1 MSAMRAVRLV
11 APERFEPIEVARPE
25 PGEGQVLVRVDG
37 CGVCGSN
44 LPPWLGQAGVDFPL
58 PAGAPGHEAYGV
70 VAGVGRGV
78 RGFSEGDA
86 VATLT
91 YRSFAEYD
99 VADASATVP
108 LPPALEGEPVLGEP
122 LACAVNVERRSR
134 VREGDLVV
142 VIGVG
147 FLGALLVQLVRRERP
162 AAVIA
167 ISRRQASR
175 ELARRLGADRT
186 APLDGVDGVSVE
198 HWLTGA
204 YGRLADVVI
213 EATGYQEPLD
223 LGARLTRERGT
234 LVIAGYHQGGP
245 RKIDLQL
252 WNWRGIDVVNAH
264 ERDPEL
270 YARGMREG
278 IERLAAGEVELG
290 PLISHRYPLERIDR
304 AFETAAGR
312 GGAFVKALIE
322 PGESS

>member
-1 MSAMRAVRLV
+1 MRAMRLV
-11 APERFEPIEVARPE
+11 APERFEPVEVARPE
-25 PGEGQVLVRVDG
+25 PAEGQVLVRVDG

-44 LPPWLGQAGVDFPL
+44 LPPWRGETGVDFPL
-58 PAGAPGHEAYGV
+58 PPGAPGHEAYGV
-70 VAGVGRGV
+70 VAGVGAGV
-78 RGFSEGDA
+78 QGLAEGDP
-86 VATLT
+86 VATLA

-99 VADASATVP
+99 LADASATVP

-142 VIGVG
+142 VIGIG
-147 FLGALLVQLVRRERP
+147 FLGALLLQLVRRERP
-162 AAVIA
+162 ARVIA
-167 ISRRQASR
+167 VSRRQASR
-175 ELARRLGADRT
+175 ELAHRLGADKT

-198 HWLTGA
+198 HWLTGT

-213 EATGYQEPLD
+213 EATGHQEPLD
-223 LGARLTRERGT
+223 LAARLTRERGT

-245 RKIDLQL
+245 RTVDLQL
-252 WNWRGIDVVNAH
+252 WNWRCLDVVNAH
-264 ERDPEL
+264 ERDPAL

-304 AFETAAGR
+304 AFASAAGR
-312 GGAFVKALIE
+312 DGGFVKALVE
-322 PGESS
+322 PGEPS